1 MFYGIDLDFFDIG
14 DIVIDIGRLTGRG
27 AGTDLKSVCF
37 LECEWGSGP
46 QSTTNF
52 GRLSKRVLATSRC

>member
-27 AGTDLKSVCF
+27 AGTDLKSVCSLNVSGGRDLSLPPI
-37 LECEWGSGP
+37 LEG
-46 QSTTNF
+46 
-52 GRLSKRVLATSRC
+52 